1 MYFSKCVCCRE
12 YRSVDADGVCE
23 ACGGKFYADD
33 VTSPIHYTWIEGIEC
48 KDVVKH
54 MEWAIG
60 NAVKYLWRCNHK
72 GNRAKDIKKAIE
84 CCKIALTTK
93 QGDEK

>member
-1 MYFSKCVCCRE
+1 MSYAKCICCRE
-12 YRSVDADGVCE
+12 YRNVSDEGLCEHCAIGVD
-23 ACGGKFYADD
+23 DD
-33 VTSPIHYTWIEGIEC
+33 ITNPNHYTWIPGIEC

-72 GNRAKDIKKAIE
+72 GNREKDINKAIE

-93 QGDEK
+93 KENKK